1 MEQRIPPHSDEA
13 EKSVLG
19 AMLLSKD
26 ALFDAQ
32 EVVKREDFYNEAHRE
47 IFDGISALYR
57 RNEPVDVLTV
67 TEELSK
73 RKTLEMA
80 GGRAYVAYL
89 STQVPTTANVSQ
101 YGKIVAEKSVLRQ
114 LIAASG
120 DILDESYQEKITP
133 EEVLDSA
140 ERRIFEI
147 ARGRQK
153 NDYVHIKDVL
163 WKNIEKLDEL
173 SKMEGNIT
181 GLTTGFADL
190 DAKTSGLQKSD
201 LVMIAARPAMG
212 KTAFAL
218 NIAQNAA
225 NKANA
230 TVMIFSLEMST
241 EQLGQRLMSMES
253 RIEMQKL
260 KKGNL
265 ETSDWDQIHIA
276 LDALSKTNIII
287 DDSVGITAMEIKNK
301 CRRLKAER
309 GLDLIIIDYLQ
320 LMTY

>member
-1 MEQRIPPHSDEA
+1 M
-13 EKSVLG
+13 
-19 AMLLSKD
+19 
-26 ALFDAQ
+26 
-32 EVVKREDFYNEAHRE
+32 
-47 IFDGISALYR
+47 
-57 RNEPVDVLTV
+57 

-73 RKTLEMA
+73 RKTLKMT

-173 SKMEGNIT
+173 SKMEGN
-181 GLTTGFADL
+181 
-190 DAKTSGLQKSD
+190 
-201 LVMIAARPAMG
+201 
-212 KTAFAL
+212 
-218 NIAQNAA
+218 N
-225 NKANA
+225 
-230 TVMIFSLEMST
+230 
-241 EQLGQRLMSMES
+241 
-253 RIEMQKL
+253 
-260 KKGNL
+260 
-265 ETSDWDQIHIA
+265 
-276 LDALSKTNIII
+276 
-287 DDSVGITAMEIKNK
+287 
-301 CRRLKAER
+301 
-309 GLDLIIIDYLQ
+309 Y
-320 LMTY
+320 

>member
-163 WKNIEKLDEL
+163 K
-173 SKMEGNIT
+173 
-181 GLTTGFADL
+181 
-190 DAKTSGLQKSD
+190 
-201 LVMIAARPAMG
+201 
-212 KTAFAL
+212 
-218 NIAQNAA
+218 
-225 NKANA
+225 
-230 TVMIFSLEMST
+230 
-241 EQLGQRLMSMES
+241 
-253 RIEMQKL
+253 
-260 KKGNL
+260 
-265 ETSDWDQIHIA
+265 
-276 LDALSKTNIII
+276 
-287 DDSVGITAMEIKNK
+287 EI
-301 CRRLKAER
+301 
-309 GLDLIIIDYLQ
+309 
-320 LMTY
+320 